1 MSVDDAPRTG
11 QDAARARLFLWAAVG
26 VLLLASLLRFGGLMA
41 VPPGLSQ
48 DEVLNADI
56 VLFIRQGER
65 ALFFREGYG
74 HEPLY
79 HYLATPF
86 QPLLG
91 DNVLSMRLPAGFL
104 GLLLIAGVLRWARRG
119 YGRRPALLAGA
130 LLAISWWPII
140 FSRLG
145 LRPILLPLLLVA
157 AAYFWPFPG
166 RDGQIRRYAPWL
178 AGFFL
183 GLSSYSYTAARVVL
197 AIPIL
202 YAGYLLLL
210 HRRRPLRAELAAVL
224 LVLATA
230 AAVSLPLYL
239 TLRADPSLFQ
249 RDDQLAGPLAA
260 LGAGDPRPV
269 LATTLATLGVFS
281 FRGDPRWTYS
291 LPGRALFDPLT
302 ALFFYGG
309 LLLALWRSRRP
320 RCAFLLIWLGVGLVP
335 SAVTPQ
341 APSTVRLVGMMPV
354 AYLLPALALDWS
366 GRRLAGWATERRW
379 LAPAGALLLAG
390 VLALNLGL
398 TLRDGFVRWPAAL
411 ETRLRYQTVFRD
423 IAAALEAAPA
433 EAGVP
438 VIAEAYYEP
447 IDHDSVRRSA
457 GRNAGGSA
465 GGDRGGALA
474 ARWVQ
479 QHNALV
485 FPAGGG
491 RLYVPEFAAPAG
503 VLMAAAGLDQPRY
516 RSAGPPSFAVYDLPA
531 APAVPLLA
539 EPVTFADPAGRPG
552 LRLLG
557 YQRLPVTAEGVL
569 PLLTYWQV
577 LQPLPADLATF
588 AHLLA
593 DDGTILAQYD
603 GLDAVPAHLQP
614 GDRFLQLHPLMLP
627 GPLPAGEP
635 QLALGLYVRGD
646 GVRWTRPGEPADR
659 YFLP

>member
-1 MSVDDAPRTG
+1 MTAG
-11 QDAARARLFLWAAVG
+11 DAARTRRNGASASSFLWAAVA
-26 VLLLASLLRFGGLMA
+26 VLLLASLLRFGWLMA

-56 VLFIRQGER
+56 VSFIRQGER
-65 ALFFREGYG
+65 PLFFREGYG

-91 DNVLSMRLPAGFL
+91 DNVLSIRLPAGFL

-145 LRPILLPLLLVA
+145 LRAILLPLLLVA

-166 RDGQIRRYAPWL
+166 RDGQIRRYTPWL
-178 AGFFL
+178 AGLFL

-197 AIPIL
+197 AIPVL

-224 LVLATA
+224 LVLGVA

-239 TLRADPSLFQ
+239 TLRADPTLFQ

-260 LGAGDPRPV
+260 LQAGDPRPV

-320 RCAFLLIWLGVGLVP
+320 RYAFLLIWLAVGLVP

-341 APSTVRLVGMMPV
+341 APSTIRLVAMMPV
-354 AYLLPALALDWS
+354 TYLLPALALDWS
-366 GRRLAGWATERRW
+366 GRRLAGWAAGRRW

-398 TLRDGFVRWPAAL
+398 SLRDGFGRWPAEL

-423 IAAALEAAPA
+423 IAAALAADP
-433 EAGVP
+433 AGVP

-447 IDHDSVRRSA
+447 IDHDSVRRS
-457 GRNAGGSA
+457 G
-465 GGDRGGALA
+465 GGALE

-503 VLMAAAGLDQPRY
+503 ALMAAAGLDRPRE
-516 RSAGPPSFAVYDLPA
+516 RSAGPPSFAVYELPA

-539 EPVTFADPAGRPG
+539 EPVTFYDPAGQPG

-593 DDGTILAQYD
+593 EDGTILAQYD

-614 GDRFLQLHPLMLP
+614 GDTFLQLHPLPLP
-627 GPLPAGEP
+627 GPFPAGEP
-635 QLALGLYVRGD
+635 LLVLGLYARGD
-646 GVRWTRPGEPADR
+646 GVRWTRPGEPPDR
-659 YFLP
+659 YLLR